1 MKTLLKS
8 VVLVALALAV
18 AAPLSAG
25 EGEKKAEGKK
35 PAAKKADGAKK
46 AAAKKAAGK
55 KRAPGAQAVNAL
67 LKRLSAA
74 ELSDEQVAKIKEIAA
89 EYAPK
94 LVEARQK
101 QGLSKEQQAAMKEA
115 RAKAKADG
123 LKGKAAAEAVAKAV
137 NLSDD
142 QKAAQAAVRELSAAL
157 NKAAL
162 AVLTDEQRA
171 KIAPKRAANKG
182 AKKPG
187 AKKAAKKAEAD
198 K

>member
-1 MKTLLKS
+1 MKTMLKS

-25 EGEKKAEGKK
+25 EKEKKAEGKK

-46 AAAKKAAGK
+46 AAAK

-74 ELSDEQVAKIKEIAA
+74 ELSDEQVAKIKEIGK

-94 LVEARQK
+94 LAEARQK
-101 QGLSKEQQAAMKEA
+101 QGLTKEQQAAMKEA
-115 RAKAKADG
+115 REKAKADG
-123 LKGKAAAEAVAKAV
+123 LKGKAAAEAVANAV

-142 QKAAQAAVRELSAAL
+142 QKAAQAAVRELNAAL

-171 KIAPKRAANKG
+171 KIAPKRAA
-182 AKKPG
+182 KKPG
-187 AKKAAKKAEAD
+187 AKKPAKKKVEAD

>member
-1 MKTLLKS
+1 MKTMLKF

-25 EGEKKAEGKK
+25 EKEKKAEGKK
-35 PAAKKADGAKK
+35 PAAAKKADGAKK
-46 AAAKKAAGK
+46 AAAKKAAAK

-74 ELSDEQVAKIKEIAA
+74 ELSDEQVAKIKEIAK

-101 QGLSKEQQAAMKEA
+101 QGLSKEQVAA
-115 RAKAKADG
+115 RKAALEKANADG
-123 LKGKAAAEAVAKAV
+123 IKGKARAEAVAKAV
-137 NLSDD
+137 NLSED
-142 QKAAQAAVRELSAAL
+142 QKAAQAQVREVLAAL

-171 KIAPKRAANKG
+171 KIAPKRAAKKGG
-182 AKKPG
+182 AKKP
-187 AKKAAKKAEAD
+187 AKKKVQAD